1 MARLPARR
9 LRTLPKAL
17 LRSDD
22 GVSLIEFA
30 YILPVALMLMIGG
43 WDVAHQTYARAVFVG
58 AVERAAREASL
69 ETGDT
74 DEADQMVEDTMLLVL
89 PDIQLETERTS
100 YYDFANID
108 KPEKFTDNKG
118 IDPAT
123 GNLRV
128 YPGLNNGVCDDSEPY
143 EDFNDNEEWD
153 TDASSGADSNGGAGD
168 VVMYTVTATY
178 TPLFKVPFAPD
189 LWNERSMTTTAVK
202 KNQPFGDQA
211 DPPVRTCT
219 E

>member
-1 MARLPARR
+1 M
-9 LRTLPKAL
+9 L
-17 LRSDD
+17 L
-22 GVSLIEFA
+22 
-30 YILPVALMLMIGG
+30 IGG

-74 DEADQMVEDTMLLVL
+74 EEADQMVRQIMGPVL
-89 PDIQLETERTS
+89 PGVVIEAERTS

-108 KPEKFTDNKG
+108 KPEKFTDNLG
-118 IDPAT
+118 MNPST
-123 GNLRV
+123 GKLRV
-128 YPGLNNGVCDDSEPY
+128 YAGLNNGVCDDSEPY
-143 EDFNDNEEWD
+143 EDFNDNGEWD
-153 TDASSGADSNGGAGD
+153 TDASGADGNGGAGD

-202 KNQPFGDQA
+202 KNQPFTDQA